1 LKGKFCSEVLVFF
14 HNEQVI
20 LIKKFAKVLTMVM
33 IIATKRKCLNQLKSG
48 ADFLASTQEA
58 DLLLLG
64 FILKTYLQA
73 RV

>member
-1 LKGKFCSEVLVFF
+1 
-14 HNEQVI
+14 
-20 LIKKFAKVLTMVM
+20 M

-73 RV
+73 RVQISNDLIKCKHKLSKVQKKP